1 MGLFDQLGQVVGN
14 ALGGG
19 AQANNPLLQAVVQ
32 QLRQS
37 GGLAGLVQTL
47 QKNGLADIVNSWVGT
62 GANLPVSPQQ
72 IQQGLGSDLLKQLA
86 AKAGISPEVAGSQ
99 LAALLPGL
107 VDKLTPEGR
116 IPDGKL
122 LEQGLSLLK
131 KSLG

>member
-1 MGLFDQLGQVVGN
+1 
-14 ALGGG
+14 
-19 AQANNPLLQAVVQ
+19 
-32 QLRQS
+32 
-37 GGLAGLVQTL
+37 VQTL

>member
-19 AQANNPLLQAVVQ
+19 APANNPLLQAVVQ
-32 QLRQS
+32 QLGQG

-47 QKNGLADIVNSWVGT
+47 QKNGLAEIVNSWVGT

-72 IQQGLGSDLLKQLA
+72 LA
-86 AKAGISPEVAGSQ
+86 AKAGVSPEAAGSQ

-107 VDKLTPEGR
+107 VDKLTPEGK

-131 KSLG
+131 KTLG